1 MDDCSNLSPV
11 TSSLEARVR
20 SDWAR
25 GVSPD
30 LAELLAGVPP
40 SASRVWLAVL
50 RADAECR
57 VEHGL
62 PPTLGHYLRLF
73 PRLAPGSQVV
83 QELLAIE
90 MTASPEPPAEATLL
104 QRYGEPFRHDIR
116 FVLDL
121 VGDLTP
127 PPERPQP
134 VIGQRI
140 GKYTLRGTL
149 GRGSFGAVWLAWDT
163 ELECFIALKLIS
175 PTGDLRHKAAS
186 LMIEARAASGLHH
199 PNVVGVRAAGQFPPP
214 DDWLYIDMQ
223 VCGDPAPT
231 PEEPKAIAPG
241 SSLPERFKQRHPGSK
256 EIARVMADVCRG
268 VVAAHAQGVVHCD
281 LKPANVLITPSGRVM
296 VADFGLSA
304 SSFLPVQDA
313 AQCHAE
319 PSATLSLQTQT
330 GRTIRGTPSYMSPE
344 QARGENA
351 KPISDVYALGA
362 ILYWLLTQRHPYER
376 APGETLEDL
385 LARIADPALPG
396 PALPRQ
402 THPTLARICLKA
414 MRKHPEERYASASAL
429 QADLEALLDRRVPP
443 TAGPDA
449 PLQPLTLWTRRN
461 ALPVSIAATAMV
473 GLATLSAVALHQA
486 RRADERAAAAK
497 LAETNAEQAA
507 AAERERA
514 DQLKAVSEFQAEMLG
529 GIDAYVAGVELINDF
544 AERFLAASERLGLPQ
559 AERSSQAD
567 TLRSLLSRVNATDV
581 AAAMINR
588 TLVSPA
594 VRSINERFRDQP
606 LVASQLLQAL
616 ANCSR
621 DLGEYN
627 QAMILSELA
636 LSTRRQVLG
645 AEHPATLAS
654 ISSSGSLLLDIGQ
667 LDASEPRLREAL
679 ETSRRILGEEHR
691 DTITYLNNF
700 GQLLFA
706 RGLHAEAELLFRE
719 ALEKGRRV
727 LSEGDSLLLT
737 CLNNVGVSLHAQSR
751 PAEAEPYYREA
762 LQSLRRQLGDD
773 HPHTLTSINNLGA
786 LLADQG
792 KLNEAEH
799 LYRESLERRRRV
811 LGEDHPYTLTSIN
824 NLGRLLQAQERFAEA
839 EACFRDLLERG
850 RRVLGSDHPDT
861 LVYLNN
867 FGSFLQSTQQYAEAE
882 HFYREAMN
890 RSRRVLGEDHPDTII
905 AINNVGTLLRVL
917 RRPSE
922 AEAFHREGLAKSRR
936 VLGEEHP
943 DTLVSISNLG
953 SLLLDLDR
961 LDEAEVF
968 YRDVLEKRHRLLGS
982 EHADTLGS
990 IVNLGRLLV
999 AQGRPGAAVGA
1010 LLPAEPSA
1018 RKILTGRDD
1027 VGLAAFLSCLGRA
1040 LAAHEYDVTRFTL
1053 AESILVEAYSTLSRA
1068 RGSRHRD
1075 TLACATGLVDLY
1087 TKWHLMNP
1095 DAQRDAQA
1103 SQWRARLAS
1112 PSEPS
1117 SSDGTAADHVK

>member
-1 MDDCSNLSPV
+1 MDGQSEHAHQAN
-11 TSSLEARVR
+11 TLESQVR
-20 SDWAR
+20 GSWAR

-473 GLATLSAVALHQA
+473 GLATLSGVTLVQRNAAVAS
-486 RRADERAAAAK
+486 EK
-497 LAETNAEQAA
+497 KAEAAA
-507 AAERERA
+507 AAEKERA
-514 DQLKAVSEFQAEMLG
+514 DQLKKVSDFQSGMLSQIDTTKA
-529 GIDAYVAGVELINDF
+529 GIDLMADVRTRFVAALEKNDVPE
-544 AERFLAASERLGLPQ
+544 AERTARVDA
-559 AERSSQAD
+559 
-567 TLRSLLSRVNATDV
+567 LRQELVRVNATDA
-581 AAAMINR
+581 AAAMIDR
-588 TLVSPA
+588 TILKPA
-594 VRSINERFRDQP
+594 IKAIDDQFKNDP
-606 LVASQLLQAL
+606 ATDASLRQAL
-616 ANCSR
+616 V
-621 DLGEYN
+621 DLYHTIGLYDDAVPLQES
-627 QAMILSELA
+627 ALA
-636 LSTRRQVLG
+636 TR
-645 AEHPATLAS
+645 
-654 ISSSGSLLLDIGQ
+654 
-667 LDASEPRLREAL
+667 
-679 ETSRRILGEEHR
+679 
-691 DTITYLNNF
+691 
-700 GQLLFA
+700 
-706 RGLHAEAELLFRE
+706 
-719 ALEKGRRV
+719 
-727 LSEGDSLLLT
+727 
-737 CLNNVGVSLHAQSR
+737 
-751 PAEAEPYYREA
+751 
-762 LQSLRRQLGDD
+762 
-773 HPHTLTSINNLGA
+773 
-786 LLADQG
+786 
-792 KLNEAEH
+792 
-799 LYRESLERRRRV
+799 
-811 LGEDHPYTLTSIN
+811 
-824 NLGRLLQAQERFAEA
+824 
-839 EACFRDLLERG
+839 
-850 RRVLGSDHPDT
+850 
-861 LVYLNN
+861 
-867 FGSFLQSTQQYAEAE
+867 
-882 HFYREAMN
+882 
-890 RSRRVLGEDHPDTII
+890 RRVLGEDHPDTLTSISNMGVLLQDQGKLDQ
-905 AINNVGTLLRVL
+905 AEPYYREALEKLRRVLGEEHPDTLTSINNMGSLLQSQGKLDQAEPYHREALEKRRRVL
-917 RRPSE
+917 GEEHPDTLISISNMGFLLQSQGKLDQAEPYVREALEKSRRVLGEEHPSTLFSIGNMGFLLHAQGKLGQAEPYYRE
-922 AEAFHREGLAKSRR
+922 ALEKSRR

-943 DTLVSISNLG
+943 DTLRSIGNMG
-953 SLLLDLDR
+953 ALLQAQGKLDQAEPYVR
-961 LDEAEVF
+961 EA
-968 YRDVLEKRHRLLGS
+968 LEKSRRVLGE
-982 EHADTLGS
+982 EHPDTLAITGG
-990 IVNLGRLLV
+990 LGRLL
-999 AQGRPGAAVGA
+999 QQLGQHRDAVE
-1010 LLPAEPSA
+1010 LLAPIEPATRTA
-1018 RKILTGRDD
+1018 FTGRN
-1027 VGLAAFLSCLGRA
+1027 VSGLAGFLSTLGRA
-1040 LAAHEYDVTRFTL
+1040 RVGLGHDAERFAL
-1053 AESILVEAYSTLSRA
+1053 AEANLLEAHSMYAAA
-1068 RGSRHRD
+1068 RDLGPTHKD
-1075 TLACATGLVDLY
+1075 TLACVQGLVDLY
-1087 TKWHLMNP
+1087 TAWDAAEPGKGYDAKAREWQSRLTPPSAPAPPQTTPAAP
-1095 DAQRDAQA
+1095 DR
-1103 SQWRARLAS
+1103 
-1112 PSEPS
+1112 
-1117 SSDGTAADHVK
+1117 